1 MLCILNGFIISGSSS
16 LDQIIMIL
24 GVSFECD
31 FAIAICAFEVEPE
44 DLNAQVC
51 LFVADLHT
59 HVELGSN
66 V

>member
-1 MLCILNGFIISGSSS
+1 
-16 LDQIIMIL
+16 MIF

-31 FAIAICAFEVEPE
+31 FAIAIGAFEVESE

-51 LFVADLHT
+51 LFVTNLHT

-66 V
+66 VEIVSASVAA

>member
-1 MLCILNGFIISGSSS
+1 MLSIFDCLIISRSSS
-16 LDQIIMIL
+16 LDQIVMIL

-31 FAIAICAFEVEPE
+31 FTIAIGAFEVEPE
-44 DLNAQVC
+44 NLNAQVC
-51 LFVADLHT
+51 LFVTDFHT